1 MTGWRTVNDFRSL
14 HRAGDPLILPNAW
27 DVASA
32 RMLVAAGFP
41 AIGTTSLGVAAV
53 NGLPDGEGA
62 TDADTLRL
70 VRGITGLPCHVTVDI
85 ERGSLGAATAV
96 AAAGAAGINVEDA
109 MGPVEPQVRLIRA
122 VKREMPGL
130 FVNAR
135 TDTHWQRTGDLAET
149 LRRVRAYADAGADGI
164 FVPGLREPTD
174 IEAVVRAVDLP
185 LNVLHDP
192 CGPTVTELT
201 ALGVRRVSTGSLLF
215 RVALAAT
222 VEAARAVRAGTP
234 VRTIDLPTYTDLA
247 TTP

>member
-1 MTGWRTVNDFRSL
+1 MNDFRSL

-32 RMLVAAGFP
+32 RMLAGAGFP
-41 AIGTTSLGVAAV
+41 AIGTTSLGVAAA

-62 TDADTLRL
+62 TDAAALRL
-70 VRGITGLPCHVTVDI
+70 LRGIAGLACHVTVDI
-85 ERGSLGAATAV
+85 ERGSVGMAVAV
-96 AAAGAAGINVEDA
+96 AAAGGAGINVEDA

-122 VKREMPGL
+122 VKREVPEL

-135 TDTHWQRTGDLAET
+135 TDTHWQRDGDLAET

-164 FVPGLREPTD
+164 FVPGLREPAD
-174 IEAVVRAVDLP
+174 IEAVVREVDLP

-192 CGPTVTELT
+192 CGPGVAELA

-222 VEAARAVRAGTP
+222 VDAARAVRDGTP
-234 VRTIDLPTYTDLA
+234 VRAAGLPTYAEIAA
-247 TTP
+247 TGP

>member
-1 MTGWRTVNDFRSL
+1 VSDFRSL
-14 HRAGDPLILPNAW
+14 HRAGAPLVLPNAW

-32 RMLVAAGFP
+32 RMLVRAGF
-41 AIGTTSLGVAAV
+41 AAVGTTSLGVAAAG
-53 NGLPDGEGA
+53 GLPDGEGA
-62 TDADTLRL
+62 AEAETLRL
-70 VRGITGLPCHVTVDI
+70 VRGITGLPCHVSVDL
-85 ERGSLGAATAV
+85 ERGSVAMAVAV

-109 MGPVEPQVRLIRA
+109 MGPLEPQARLIRA
-122 VKREMPGL
+122 VKREAPGL

-135 TDTHWQRTGDLAET
+135 TDTHWQRAGDLSET

-164 FVPGLREPTD
+164 FVPGLREAGD

-192 CGPTVTELT
+192 CGPTVAELT

-222 VEAARAVRAGTP
+222 VEAAGAVRDGTP
-234 VRTIDLPTYTDLA
+234 VRTAGLPTYA
-247 TTP
+247 EIAAGP

>member
-1 MTGWRTVNDFRSL
+1 MTDFRSL

-32 RMLVAAGFP
+32 RMLAGAGFP
-41 AIGTTSLGVAAV
+41 AIGTTSLGVAAA

-62 TDADTLRL
+62 ADAETLCL
-70 VRGITGLPCHVTVDI
+70 VRRITGLPCHVTVDI
-85 ERGSLGAATAV
+85 ERGSVGAAVAV

-109 MGPVEPQVRLIRA
+109 MGPSEPQVRLIRA
-122 VKREMPGL
+122 VKREVPGL

-135 TDTHWQRTGDLAET
+135 TDTHWQRAGDLAET
-149 LRRVRAYADAGADGI
+149 LRRVRAYADAGADGV
-164 FVPGLREPTD
+164 FVPGLREPAD

-192 CGPTVTELT
+192 CGPTVAELT
-201 ALGVRRVSTGSLLF
+201 ALGVRRVSTGSMLF

-222 VEAARAVRAGTP
+222 VDAARAVRDGTP
-234 VRTIDLPTYTDLA
+234 VRTAGLPSYA
-247 TTP
+247 EIAAAGP